1 MLSPVVFSVDRF
13 TTGLDSGGVT
23 AVTFGGEMLTAV
35 GDTLL
40 EAALD
45 SLVLHGTLGAVCLLL
60 SWFDTIVRITTG
72 RSGVTGAAAG
82 VS

>member
-35 GDTLL
+35 GDTL

-72 RSGVTGAAAG
+72 RIGVTGAAAG